1 MGSAG
6 HAEASRPVGAGEPL
20 VNVYTTVGS
29 EADALALSRGLVA
42 AGLAACVNRWPIRSV
57 FTWDG
62 QTDDVAEVGLLVK
75 TREGLVPALRTWF
88 DSHHPYDLPCCEV
101 FGVETAGPFAAWVR
115 AVATGEPAS
124 S

>member
-6 HAEASRPVGAGEPL
+6 DAEGSRPPASGEPL

-29 EADALALSRGLVA
+29 DGDGLALSRELVA

-62 QTDDVAEVGLLVK
+62 HTDDVAEVALLVK
-75 TREGLVPALRTWF
+75 TRAALVPALWTWF
-88 DSHHPYDLPCCEV
+88 EAHHPYDLPCFEV
-101 FGVETAGPFAAWVR
+101 LGVEASGPFAAWVC
-115 AVATGEPAS
+115 AAATGEPAS